1 MKTPTTRLPLYVA
14 LMMVLLLSGAVGVI
28 GVDLAQGHHAALQD
42 REGVPLAKEEYS
54 LLRTM
59 ASRIIPDDVE
69 FIDDEPS
76 SLSAFP
82 ASGISLLLLGLLSS
96 GYFCTRQSRQNI
108 TGFFAPC
115 HLQFRFIHS
124 REGFSSIT

>member
-28 GVDLAQGHHAALQD
+28 GVDLAQGYHAALQD
-42 REGVPLAKEEYS
+42 RESVPLAKEEYS

-59 ASRIIPDDVE
+59 ASRILPDDGE

-76 SLSAFP
+76 SLPAFP

-96 GYFCTRQSRQNI
+96 DYFCTRQSRQNI
-108 TGFFAPC
+108 TGFCAPC

-124 REGFSSIT
+124 REAFSSIT